1 VRVAGDSKTKAKTK
15 NKVAPMGEVLKA
27 TFRTRFYKIIMENCM
42 SILSIFSIIAWVAG
56 VIFFLS
62 GIRVVQPTYRGVIER
77 LGKYN
82 RFLNVGFNWIIP
94 VIESAKYRNIT
105 ERMTNIA
112 SQEIITK
119 DNLNAK
125 VELVVYQKVRNDEDS
140 VKKSYYEVEDY
151 KTQIIMLAQTTARNV
166 IGNMKFT
173 EVNSQRAMLN
183 KLLAETIDKEIE
195 NWGLKVV
202 RVELKDITPPQAV
215 QETMNNIIQAQNAK
229 DAAIDFAT
237 AVETKAD
244 GARRAAIKE
253 ADGIK
258 QANILKAEGEAQ
270 AIQLV
275 NEAAEKYFIGNAQ
288 KLRQIEMVEKSL
300 KDNAK
305 IVITQDGINPSILI
319 GGLPI
324 EREKII

>member
-1 VRVAGDSKTKAKTK
+1 
-15 NKVAPMGEVLKA
+15 
-27 TFRTRFYKIIMENCM
+27 M
-42 SILSIFSIIAWVAG
+42 STPITIAIIAVV
-56 VIFFLS
+56 VIFAA
-62 GIRVVQPTYRGVIER
+62 GIRIVPPTRRGVIER
-77 LGKYN
+77 LGKYH
-82 RFLNVGFNWIIP
+82 RFLNVGFNWVIPII
-94 VIESAKYRNIT
+94 ETTRYRNIT

-125 VELVVYQKVRNDEDS
+125 VELVVYHKVKIDEDN

-151 KTQIIMLAQTTARNV
+151 KTQIVMLAQTTARNV

-173 EVNSQRAMLN
+173 EVNSQRAVLN

-195 NWGLKVV
+195 NWGLRVV
-202 RVELKDITPPQAV
+202 RVELKDITPPQSV

-258 QANILKAEGEAQ
+258 QAIILKAEGEAQ

-288 KLRQIEMVEKSL
+288 KLRQLEMLERAL
-300 KDNAK
+300 KDNTK
-305 IVITQDGINPSILI
+305 VVITRDGINPSIII
-319 GGLPI
+319 GDLPI
-324 EREKII
+324 ESGHEKGLGAMAPAVAKGRGQNSVQP

>member
-1 VRVAGDSKTKAKTK
+1 MNTLVICS
-15 NKVAPMGEVLKA
+15 
-27 TFRTRFYKIIMENCM
+27 
-42 SILSIFSIIAWVAG
+42 SIAVVIVFIA
-56 VIFFLS
+56 
-62 GIRVVQPTYRGVIER
+62 GIRIVKPTHRGVIER

-82 RFLNVGFNWIIP
+82 RFLEVGFNWVIP
-94 VIESAKYRNIT
+94 IIESTRNRNIT

-125 VELVVYQKVRNDEDS
+125 VELVVYHKVKSDEES

-173 EVNSQRAMLN
+173 EVNSQRSMLN

-202 RVELKDITPPQAV
+202 RVELKDITPPQSV

-253 ADGIK
+253 GDGIK

-288 KLRQIEMVEKSL
+288 KLRQLEMLEKSL
-300 KDNAK
+300 KDNTK
-305 IVITQDGINPSILI
+305 VVITKDGINPNIII
-319 GGLPI
+319 GELPI
-324 EREKII
+324 VNVK

>member
-1 VRVAGDSKTKAKTK
+1 
-15 NKVAPMGEVLKA
+15 M
-27 TFRTRFYKIIMENCM
+27 RTLIP
-42 SILSIFSIIAWVAG
+42 IAVIAVV
-56 VIFFLS
+56 VIFAA
-62 GIRVVQPTYRGVIER
+62 GIRIVPPTRRGVIER
-77 LGKYN
+77 LGKYH
-82 RFLNVGFNWIIP
+82 RFLNVGFNWVIP
-94 VIESAKYRNIT
+94 LIETTRYRNIT

-125 VELVVYQKVRNDEDS
+125 VELVVYHKVKSDEEN

-151 KTQIIMLAQTTARNV
+151 KTQIVMLAQTTARNV

-173 EVNSQRAMLN
+173 EVNSQRAVLN
-183 KLLAETIDKEIE
+183 RLLAETIDKEIE
-195 NWGLKVV
+195 NWGLRVV
-202 RVELKDITPPQAV
+202 RVELKDITPPQSV

-270 AIQLV
+270 AIRLV

-288 KLRQIEMVEKSL
+288 KLRQLEMLERAL
-300 KDNAK
+300 KDNTK
-305 IVITQDGINPSILI
+305 VVITKDGINPSIII
-319 GGLPI
+319 GDLPI
-324 EREKII
+324 ESGHEKGRVVMAPAVGKGPGQNSGQR

>member
-1 VRVAGDSKTKAKTK
+1 MIVIA
-15 NKVAPMGEVLKA
+15 
-27 TFRTRFYKIIMENCM
+27 
-42 SILSIFSIIAWVAG
+42 IIAV
-56 VIFFLS
+56 VMFFLM
-62 GIRVVQPTYRGVIER
+62 GIRIVKPTHRGVIER

-82 RFLNVGFNWIIP
+82 RFLKVGFNWVIP
-94 VIESAKYRNIT
+94 IIESTRYRNTT
-105 ERMTNIA
+105 ERMTNIEQ
-112 SQEIITK
+112 QEIITK

-125 VELVVYQKVRNDEDS
+125 VELVVYHKVRDDEDS

-151 KTQIIMLAQTTARNV
+151 KTQIIMLAQTTARNI

-183 KLLAETIDKEIE
+183 KLLAENIDKEIE
-195 NWGLKVV
+195 NWGLRVV
-202 RVELKDITPPQAV
+202 RVELKDITPPQSV

-258 QANILKAEGEAQ
+258 QANILKAEGQAQ

-288 KLRQIEMVEKSL
+288 KLRQMEMVEKSL

-305 IVITQDGINPSILI
+305 IVITKEGINPTVLI
-319 GGLPI
+319 GDLPI
-324 EREKII
+324 K

>member
-1 VRVAGDSKTKAKTK
+1 MDVSGVIAIVAVIVAG
-15 NKVAPMGEVLKA
+15 
-27 TFRTRFYKIIMENCM
+27 
-42 SILSIFSIIAWVAG
+42 
-56 VIFFLS
+56 IFFLS
-62 GIRVVQPTYRGVIER
+62 GIRIVQPTYRGVIER

-82 RFLNVGFNWIIP
+82 RFLTVGFNWIIP

-125 VELVVYQKVRNDEDS
+125 VELVVYHKVRSDEES

-288 KLRQIEMVEKSL
+288 KLRQIEMVERSL

-305 IVITQDGINPSILI
+305 VVITKDGINPNILI
-319 GGLPI
+319 GNLPVGGSQENAGLSQ
-324 EREKII
+324 

>member
-1 VRVAGDSKTKAKTK
+1 MKEIVMNMVVVIMIA
-15 NKVAPMGEVLKA
+15 APVLFVLA
-27 TFRTRFYKIIMENCM
+27 
-42 SILSIFSIIAWVAG
+42 
-56 VIFFLS
+56 
-62 GIRVVQPTYRGVIER
+62 GIRIVKPTHRGVIER
-77 LGKYN
+77 LGKYH
-82 RFLNVGFNWIIP
+82 RFLTVGFNWIIP
-94 VIESAKYRNIT
+94 IIEVTRYRNIT

-125 VELVVYQKVRNDEDS
+125 VELVVYHKVKDDEEN

-151 KTQIIMLAQTTARNV
+151 KTQIVMLAQTTARNV

-195 NWGLKVV
+195 NWGLRVV
-202 RVELKDITPPQAV
+202 RVELKDITPPQSV

-258 QANILKAEGEAQ
+258 QANILKAEGEAL
-270 AIQLV
+270 AIKLV

-288 KLRQIEMVEKSL
+288 KLRQLEMVEKSL

-305 IVITQDGINPSILI
+305 IVITKDGIHPTILI
-319 GGLPI
+319 GDVPIINDAIKSGLNT
-324 EREKII
+324 

>member
-1 VRVAGDSKTKAKTK
+1 MNLV
-15 NKVAPMGEVLKA
+15 
-27 TFRTRFYKIIMENCM
+27 IIFVI
-42 SILSIFSIIAWVAG
+42 SAVVSFFIA
-56 VIFFLS
+56 
-62 GIRVVQPTYRGVIER
+62 GIRIVKPTHRGVIER

-82 RFLNVGFNWIIP
+82 RFLEIGFNWVIPIIE
-94 VIESAKYRNIT
+94 ITRYRNIT

-125 VELVVYQKVRNDEDS
+125 VELVVYHKVKNDEDS

-151 KTQIIMLAQTTARNV
+151 KTQIVMLAQTTARNV

-173 EVNSQRAMLN
+173 EVNSQRSMLN

-195 NWGLKVV
+195 NWGLRVI
-202 RVELKDITPPQAV
+202 RVELKDITPPEKV

-288 KLRQIEMVEKSL
+288 LLRQMEMLEKSL

-305 IVITQDGINPSILI
+305 IVITKDGINPSIII
-319 GGLPI
+319 GDLPI
-324 EREKII
+324 LKG

>member
-1 VRVAGDSKTKAKTK
+1 
-15 NKVAPMGEVLKA
+15 
-27 TFRTRFYKIIMENCM
+27 M
-42 SILSIFSIIAWVAG
+42 SSPIIIAIIAVV
-56 VIFFLS
+56 VIFAA
-62 GIRVVQPTYRGVIER
+62 GIRVVPPTRRGVIER
-77 LGKYN
+77 LGKYH
-82 RFLNVGFNWIIP
+82 RFLNVGFNWVIPII
-94 VIESAKYRNIT
+94 ETTRYRNIT

-125 VELVVYQKVRNDEDS
+125 VELVVYHKVKSDEEN

-151 KTQIIMLAQTTARNV
+151 KTQIVMLAQTTARNV

-173 EVNSQRAMLN
+173 EVNSQRAVLN

-195 NWGLKVV
+195 NWGLRVV
-202 RVELKDITPPQAV
+202 RVELKDITPPQSV

-270 AIQLV
+270 AIRLV

-288 KLRQIEMVEKSL
+288 KLRQIEMLERAL
-300 KDNAK
+300 KDNSK
-305 IVITQDGINPSILI
+305 VVITKDGINPSIII
-319 GGLPI
+319 GDLPI
-324 EREKII
+324 ESRHEKGPVVMAPAVGKGAGQNSGQP

>member
-1 VRVAGDSKTKAKTK
+1 MDMSAIIGIIGIALV
-15 NKVAPMGEVLKA
+15 VL
-27 TFRTRFYKIIMENCM
+27 
-42 SILSIFSIIAWVAG
+42 
-56 VIFFLS
+56 FLM
-62 GIRVVQPTYRGVIER
+62 GIRIVKPTHRGVIER
-77 LGKYN
+77 LGKYH
-82 RFLNVGFNWIIP
+82 RFLKVGFNWVIP
-94 VIESAKYRNIT
+94 IIESTRYRNIT
-105 ERMTNIA
+105 ERMTNIE

-125 VELVVYQKVRNDEDS
+125 VELVVYHKVRDDEES
-140 VKKSYYEVEDY
+140 VKKSYYEVENY
-151 KTQIIMLAQTTARNV
+151 KTQIMMLAQTTARNV

-173 EVNSQRAMLN
+173 EVNSQRTMLN
-183 KLLAETIDKEIE
+183 RLLAETIDKEIE

-229 DAAIDFAT
+229 DAAIDYAT

-288 KLRQIEMVEKSL
+288 KLRQLEMVEKAL
-300 KDNAK
+300 KDNTK
-305 IVITQDGINPSILI
+305 VVITKDGINPNILI
-319 GGLPI
+319 GDIPI
-324 EREKII
+324 GTKI

>member
-1 VRVAGDSKTKAKTK
+1 
-15 NKVAPMGEVLKA
+15 
-27 TFRTRFYKIIMENCM
+27 M
-42 SILSIFSIIAWVAG
+42 SILLVIAIITMGIV
-56 VIFFLS
+56 FLV
-62 GIRVVQPTYRGVIER
+62 GIRIVNPTYRGVIER
-77 LGKYN
+77 LGKYH
-82 RFLNVGFNWIIP
+82 RFLKVGFNWVIPII
-94 VIESAKYRNIT
+94 ERSRYRKIT

-125 VELVVYQKVRNDEDS
+125 VELVVYHKVKNDEDS

-173 EVNSQRAMLN
+173 EVNSQRSMLN

-202 RVELKDITPPQAV
+202 RVELKDITPPQSV

-288 KLRQIEMVEKSL
+288 KLRQIEMLERSL
-300 KDNAK
+300 KDNTK
-305 IVITQDGINPSILI
+305 IVITKEGINPNIII
-319 GGLPI
+319 GDLPI
-324 EREKII
+324 VQGK

>member
-1 VRVAGDSKTKAKTK
+1 MA
-15 NKVAPMGEVLKA
+15 VLEIFA
-27 TFRTRFYKIIMENCM
+27 
-42 SILSIFSIIAWVAG
+42 ILAIIAVG
-56 VIFFLS
+56 IFFLS
-62 GIRVVQPTYRGVIER
+62 GIRIVQPTYRGVIER

-82 RFLNVGFNWIIP
+82 RFLSVGFNWIVP
-94 VIESAKYRNIT
+94 VIERSKYRNIT

-125 VELVVYQKVRNDEDS
+125 VELVVYHKVKSDEDS

-305 IVITQDGINPSILI
+305 IVITKDGINPNILI
-319 GGLPI
+319 GDLPI
-324 EREKII
+324 GSKPEKVVLSH

>member
-1 VRVAGDSKTKAKTK
+1 
-15 NKVAPMGEVLKA
+15 MG
-27 TFRTRFYKIIMENCM
+27 T
-42 SILSIFSIIAWVAG
+42 SIIIAIIVA
-56 VIFFLS
+56 VVVFS
-62 GIRVVQPTYRGVIER
+62 AGIRIVPPTNRGVIER

-82 RFLNVGFNWIIP
+82 RFLKVGFNWIIP
-94 VIESAKYRNIT
+94 IVEKTRYRNIT

-125 VELVVYQKVRNDEDS
+125 VELVVYHKVKNDEDS

-151 KTQIIMLAQTTARNV
+151 KTQIVMLAQTTARNV

-202 RVELKDITPPQAV
+202 RVELKDITPPQSV

-253 ADGIK
+253 AEGIK
-258 QANILKAEGEAQ
+258 QANVLKAEGEAQ

-275 NEAAEKYFIGNAQ
+275 NAAAEKYFVGNAQ
-288 KLRQIEMVEKSL
+288 KLRQLEMLEKAL
-300 KDNAK
+300 KDNTK
-305 IVITQDGINPSILI
+305 VVITKEGIDPSILI
-319 GGLPI
+319 GDLPI
-324 EREKII
+324 GNRSERVSASTASSPGMGRS

>member
-1 VRVAGDSKTKAKTK
+1 
-15 NKVAPMGEVLKA
+15 
-27 TFRTRFYKIIMENCM
+27 M
-42 SILSIFSIIAWVAG
+42 SILVITIITIMIV
-56 VIFFLS
+56 FLA
-62 GIRVVQPTYRGVIER
+62 GIRIVNPTSRGVIER
-77 LGKYN
+77 LGKYH
-82 RFLNVGFNWIIP
+82 RFLEVGFNWVIPII
-94 VIESAKYRNIT
+94 ERSRYRNIT

-125 VELVVYQKVRNDEDS
+125 VELVVYHKVKNDEDS

-151 KTQIIMLAQTTARNV
+151 KIQIIMLAQTTARNV

-173 EVNSQRAMLN
+173 EVNSQRSMLN

-202 RVELKDITPPQAV
+202 RVELKDITPPQSV

-288 KLRQIEMVEKSL
+288 KLRQIEMLEKSL
-300 KDNAK
+300 KD
-305 IVITQDGINPSILI
+305 
-319 GGLPI
+319 PI
-324 EREKII
+324 

>member
-1 VRVAGDSKTKAKTK
+1 
-15 NKVAPMGEVLKA
+15 
-27 TFRTRFYKIIMENCM
+27 M
-42 SILSIFSIIAWVAG
+42 SIFAVAAL
-56 VIFFLS
+56 VVLALVFLA
-62 GIRVVQPTYRGVIER
+62 GIRIVQPTYRGVIER
-77 LGKYN
+77 LGKYH
-82 RFLNVGFNWIIP
+82 RFLKVGFNWIIP
-94 VIESAKYRNIT
+94 IIEGAKYRNIT

-125 VELVVYQKVRNDEDS
+125 VELVVYHKVKNDEES
-140 VKKSYYEVEDY
+140 VKRSYYEVEDY
-151 KTQIIMLAQTTARNV
+151 KTQIVMLAQTTARNV

-173 EVNSQRAMLN
+173 EVNSQRSMLN

-195 NWGLKVV
+195 NWGLRVV

-275 NEAAEKYFIGNAQ
+275 NEAAEKYFVGNAQ
-288 KLRQIEMVEKSL
+288 KLRQLEMVEKSL
-300 KDNAK
+300 KDNTKVVIAK
-305 IVITQDGINPSILI
+305 DGINPIILI
-319 GGLPI
+319 GDLPTNT
-324 EREKII
+324 RA

>member
-1 VRVAGDSKTKAKTK
+1 MNAL
-15 NKVAPMGEVLKA
+15 VLD
-27 TFRTRFYKIIMENCM
+27 
-42 SILSIFSIIAWVAG
+42 L
-56 VIFFLS
+56 VIFMVIVFFM
-62 GIRVVQPTYRGVIER
+62 GIRIVKPTHRGVIER
-77 LGKYN
+77 FGKYN
-82 RFLNVGFNWIIP
+82 RFLEVGFNWIIP
-94 VIESAKYRNIT
+94 IIESTRYRNIT

-125 VELVVYQKVRNDEDS
+125 VELVVYHKVKNDEES

-151 KTQIIMLAQTTARNV
+151 KTQIVMLAQTTARNV

-173 EVNSQRAMLN
+173 EVNSQRSMLN

-195 NWGLKVV
+195 NWGLRVV
-202 RVELKDITPPQAV
+202 RVELKDITPPQSV

-253 ADGIK
+253 ADGVK
-258 QANILKAEGEAQ
+258 QANILKAEGEAE
-270 AIQLV
+270 AIKLV

-288 KLRQIEMVEKSL
+288 KLRQLEMLEKSL
-300 KDNAK
+300 KDNTK
-305 IVITQDGINPSILI
+305 VVITKDGINPNILI
-319 GGLPI
+319 GDLPI
-324 EREKII
+324 INGEHKNVTK

>member
-1 VRVAGDSKTKAKTK
+1 MSMLVNTVIVA
-15 NKVAPMGEVLKA
+15 L
-27 TFRTRFYKIIMENCM
+27 
-42 SILSIFSIIAWVAG
+42 IAV
-56 VIFFLS
+56 FFL
-62 GIRVVQPTYRGVIER
+62 GIRIVKPTHRGVIER

-82 RFLNVGFNWIIP
+82 RFLRVGFNWVIP
-94 VIESAKYRNIT
+94 IIESTRSRNVT

-125 VELVVYQKVRNDEDS
+125 VELVVYHKVKDDEES
-140 VKKSYYEVEDY
+140 VKKSYYEVDDY
-151 KTQIIMLAQTTARNV
+151 KSQIVMLAQTTARNV

-202 RVELKDITPPQAV
+202 RVELKDITPPQSV

-258 QANILKAEGEAQ
+258 QANILKAEGEAR

-275 NEAAEKYFIGNAQ
+275 NEAAERYFIGNAQ
-288 KLRQIEMVEKSL
+288 KLRQLEMMEKAL

-305 IVITQDGINPSILI
+305 IVITREGIDPSIII
-319 GGLPI
+319 GDLPI
-324 EREKII
+324 GSK

>member
-1 VRVAGDSKTKAKTK
+1 
-15 NKVAPMGEVLKA
+15 
-27 TFRTRFYKIIMENCM
+27 M
-42 SILSIFSIIAWVAG
+42 STPITIAIIAVV
-56 VIFFLS
+56 VIFAA
-62 GIRVVQPTYRGVIER
+62 GIRIVPPTRRGVIER
-77 LGKYN
+77 LGKYH
-82 RFLNVGFNWIIP
+82 RFLNVGFNWVIPII
-94 VIESAKYRNIT
+94 ETTRYRNIT

-125 VELVVYQKVRNDEDS
+125 VELVVYHKVKIDEEN

-151 KTQIIMLAQTTARNV
+151 KTQIVMLAQTTARNV

-173 EVNSQRAMLN
+173 EVNSQRAVLN

-195 NWGLKVV
+195 NWGLRVV
-202 RVELKDITPPQAV
+202 RVELKDITPPQSV

-288 KLRQIEMVEKSL
+288 KLRQLEMLERAL
-300 KDNAK
+300 KDNTK
-305 IVITQDGINPSILI
+305 VVITKDGINPSIII
-319 GGLPI
+319 GDLPI
-324 EREKII
+324 ESRHEKGRVVMAPAVGKGPGQNSGQP

>member
-1 VRVAGDSKTKAKTK
+1 
-15 NKVAPMGEVLKA
+15 
-27 TFRTRFYKIIMENCM
+27 M
-42 SILSIFSIIAWVAG
+42 STLGVTAIVVSIVV

-62 GIRVVQPTYRGVIER
+62 GIRIVQPTYRGVIER

-82 RFLNVGFNWIIP
+82 RFLTIGFNWIIP

-125 VELVVYQKVRNDEDS
+125 VELVVYHKVRNDEDS

-270 AIQLV
+270 AIKLV

-288 KLRQIEMVEKSL
+288 KLRQLEMVEKSL
-300 KDNAK
+300 KDNTK
-305 IVITQDGINPSILI
+305 IVITKDGINPNIII
-319 GGLPI
+319 GDLPI
-324 EREKII
+324 PIASKQENV

>member
-1 VRVAGDSKTKAKTK
+1 M
-15 NKVAPMGEVLKA
+15 NLLVLYA
-27 TFRTRFYKIIMENCM
+27 
-42 SILSIFSIIAWVAG
+42 IIAL
-56 VIFFLS
+56 VIFFLL
-62 GIRVVQPTYRGVIER
+62 GIRIVQPTYRGVIER
-77 LGKYN
+77 LGKYH

-94 VIESAKYRNIT
+94 IIENTRYRNIT

-125 VELVVYQKVRNDEDS
+125 VELVVYHKVKDDEEN

-151 KTQIIMLAQTTARNV
+151 KTQIVMLAQTTARNV

-195 NWGLKVV
+195 NWGLRVV
-202 RVELKDITPPQAV
+202 RVELKDITPPQSV

-270 AIQLV
+270 AIKLV
-275 NEAAEKYFIGNAQ
+275 NEAAETYFIGNAQ
-288 KLRQIEMVEKSL
+288 KLRQLEMLEKAL
-300 KDNAK
+300 KDNTK
-305 IVITQDGINPSILI
+305 VVITKDGINPNILI
-319 GGLPI
+319 GDLPI
-324 EREKII
+324 IKS

>member
-1 VRVAGDSKTKAKTK
+1 MNTLITVV
-15 NKVAPMGEVLKA
+15 
-27 TFRTRFYKIIMENCM
+27 IIAVVV
-42 SILSIFSIIAWVAG
+42 IFSA
-56 VIFFLS
+56 
-62 GIRVVQPTYRGVIER
+62 GIRIVPPTKRGVIER
-77 LGKYN
+77 LGKYR
-82 RFLNVGFNWIIP
+82 RFLNVGFNWVIP
-94 VIESAKYRNIT
+94 VIDQTRYRNIT

-125 VELVVYQKVRNDEDS
+125 VELVVYHKVKIDEEN

-151 KTQIIMLAQTTARNV
+151 KTQIVMLAQTTARNV

-195 NWGLKVV
+195 NWGLRVV

-288 KLRQIEMVEKSL
+288 KLRQIEMVERSL
-300 KDNAK
+300 KDNTK
-305 IVITQDGINPSILI
+305 VVITKDGINPSIII
-319 GGLPI
+319 GDLPI
-324 EREKII
+324 ENKIERVPGVMPPAAKGRG

>member
-1 VRVAGDSKTKAKTK
+1 
-15 NKVAPMGEVLKA
+15 
-27 TFRTRFYKIIMENCM
+27 M
-42 SILSIFSIIAWVAG
+42 SILAIAAMAG
-56 VIFFLS
+56 VVLVFLS
-62 GIRVVQPTYRGVIER
+62 GIRIVQPTYRGVIER
-77 LGKYN
+77 LGKYH
-82 RFLNVGFNWIIP
+82 RFLKVGFNWVIPII
-94 VIESAKYRNIT
+94 EGAKYRNIT

-125 VELVVYQKVRNDEDS
+125 VELVVYHKVKNDEES
-140 VKKSYYEVEDY
+140 VKRSYYEVEDY
-151 KTQIIMLAQTTARNV
+151 KTQIVMLAQTTARNV

-195 NWGLKVV
+195 NWGLRVV

-288 KLRQIEMVEKSL
+288 KLRQLEMVERAL
-300 KDNAK
+300 KDNTKVVIAK
-305 IVITQDGINPSILI
+305 DGINPIILI
-319 GGLPI
+319 GDLPTNT
-324 EREKII
+324 RA

>member
-1 VRVAGDSKTKAKTK
+1 MSNPITIVIIAVVVIFVAGIRI
-15 NKVAPMGEVLKA
+15 VPP
-27 TFRTRFYKIIMENCM
+27 TR
-42 SILSIFSIIAWVAG
+42 
-56 VIFFLS
+56 
-62 GIRVVQPTYRGVIER
+62 RGVIER

-82 RFLNVGFNWIIP
+82 RFLHVGFNWVIPII
-94 VIESAKYRNIT
+94 ETTRYRNIT

-125 VELVVYQKVRNDEDS
+125 VELVVYHKVKIDEES
-140 VKKSYYEVEDY
+140 VKKSYYEVENY
-151 KTQIIMLAQTTARNV
+151 KTQIVMLAQTTARNV

-173 EVNSQRAMLN
+173 EVNSQRAVLN

-195 NWGLKVV
+195 NWGLRVV
-202 RVELKDITPPQAV
+202 RVELKDITPPQSV

-288 KLRQIEMVEKSL
+288 KLRQIEMLERAL
-300 KDNAK
+300 KDNSK
-305 IVITQDGINPSILI
+305 VVITKDGINPSIII
-319 GGLPI
+319 GDLPI
-324 EREKII
+324 GSGHEKGPVVMAPAGKGPGQNSGQR

>member
-1 VRVAGDSKTKAKTK
+1 
-15 NKVAPMGEVLKA
+15 
-27 TFRTRFYKIIMENCM
+27 M
-42 SILSIFSIIAWVAG
+42 SDPITIAVIAVV
-56 VIFFLS
+56 VIFIA
-62 GIRVVQPTYRGVIER
+62 GIRIVPPTRRGVIER
-77 LGKYN
+77 LGKYH
-82 RFLNVGFNWIIP
+82 RFLHVGFNWVIPII
-94 VIESAKYRNIT
+94 ETTRYRNIT

-125 VELVVYQKVRNDEDS
+125 VELVVYHKVKIDEEN

-151 KTQIIMLAQTTARNV
+151 KTQIVMLAQTTARNV

-173 EVNSQRAMLN
+173 EVNSQRTVLN

-195 NWGLKVV
+195 NWGLRVV
-202 RVELKDITPPQAV
+202 RVELKDITPPQSV

-288 KLRQIEMVEKSL
+288 KLRQIEMLERAL
-300 KDNAK
+300 KDNSK
-305 IVITQDGINPSILI
+305 VVITKDGINPSIII
-319 GGLPI
+319 GDLPI
-324 EREKII
+324 GSGQEKGPVVMVPAGKGPGQNSGQW

>member
-1 VRVAGDSKTKAKTK
+1 MSLLVIAIITI
-15 NKVAPMGEVLKA
+15 VL
-27 TFRTRFYKIIMENCM
+27 
-42 SILSIFSIIAWVAG
+42 V
-56 VIFFLS
+56 FLA
-62 GIRVVQPTYRGVIER
+62 GIRIVNPTSRGVIER

-82 RFLNVGFNWIIP
+82 RFLEVGFNWVIPII
-94 VIESAKYRNIT
+94 ERSRYRNIT

-125 VELVVYQKVRNDEDS
+125 VELVVYHKVKNDEGS

-151 KTQIIMLAQTTARNV
+151 KIQIIMLAQTTARNV

-173 EVNSQRAMLN
+173 EVNSQRSMLN

-202 RVELKDITPPQAV
+202 RVELKDITPPQSV

-288 KLRQIEMVEKSL
+288 KLRQLEMLEKSL
-300 KDNAK
+300 KDNTK
-305 IVITQDGINPSILI
+305 IVITKDGINPNIII
-319 GGLPI
+319 GDLPI
-324 EREKII
+324 VYGK

>member
-1 VRVAGDSKTKAKTK
+1 MNMILLVVIV
-15 NKVAPMGEVLKA
+15 NVVLA
-27 TFRTRFYKIIMENCM
+27 
-42 SILSIFSIIAWVAG
+42 
-56 VIFFLS
+56 VIFLM
-62 GIRVVQPTYRGVIER
+62 GIRIVQPTQRGVIER

-94 VIESAKYRNIT
+94 FIESTRYRNIT
-105 ERMTNIA
+105 ERMTNIEK
-112 SQEIITK
+112 QEIITK
-119 DNLNAK
+119 DNLNAA
-125 VELVVYQKVRNDEDS
+125 VELVVYHKVKDDENS

-202 RVELKDITPPQAV
+202 RVELKDITPPESV

-275 NEAAEKYFIGNAQ
+275 NEAAEKYFINNAQ

-300 KDNAK
+300 KDNTK
-305 IVITQDGINPSILI
+305 VVITKDGINPNIII
-319 GGLPI
+319 GDIPMGGKN
-324 EREKII
+324 EKVSATVDSNLLRGGISS

>member
-1 VRVAGDSKTKAKTK
+1 MNMLVNVG
-15 NKVAPMGEVLKA
+15 
-27 TFRTRFYKIIMENCM
+27 
-42 SILSIFSIIAWVAG
+42 IIALV
-56 VIFFLS
+56 VIFFM
-62 GIRVVQPTYRGVIER
+62 GIRIVKPTNRGVIER

-82 RFLNVGFNWIIP
+82 RFLHVGFNWIIP
-94 VIESAKYRNIT
+94 IIESTRSRNIT

-125 VELVVYQKVRNDEDS
+125 VELVVYHKVKDDEDS
-140 VKKSYYEVEDY
+140 VKKSYYEVDDY
-151 KTQIIMLAQTTARNV
+151 KTQIVMLAQTTARNV

-288 KLRQIEMVEKSL
+288 KLRQLEMVERAL
-300 KDNAK
+300 KDNTKVVIAK
-305 IVITQDGINPSILI
+305 DGINPIILI
-319 GGLPI
+319 GDLPTNT
-324 EREKII
+324 RA

>member
-1 VRVAGDSKTKAKTK
+1 MHGLIIVA
-15 NKVAPMGEVLKA
+15 
-27 TFRTRFYKIIMENCM
+27 
-42 SILSIFSIIAWVAG
+42 IAV
-56 VIFFLS
+56 VVVFFLA
-62 GIRVVQPTYRGVIER
+62 GIRIVQPTYRGVIER
-77 LGKYN
+77 LGKYH
-82 RFLNVGFNWIIP
+82 RFLKVGFNWIIP
-94 VIESAKYRNIT
+94 IIEHSKYRNIT
-105 ERMTNIA
+105 ERMTNIE

-125 VELVVYQKVRNDEDS
+125 VELVVYHKVKDDEES
-140 VKKSYYEVEDY
+140 VKRSYYEVENY

-195 NWGLKVV
+195 NWGLRVV

-215 QETMNNIIQAQNAK
+215 QDTMNNIIQAQNAK
-229 DAAIDFAT
+229 DAAIDYAT

-288 KLRQIEMVEKSL
+288 KLRQLEMLEKAL
-300 KDNAK
+300 KDNTK
-305 IVITQDGINPSILI
+305 VVITKEGINPSIII
-319 GGLPI
+319 GDLPI
-324 EREKII
+324 GSTKVSGTAVTK

>member
-1 VRVAGDSKTKAKTK
+1 ASAEVVMSMLVNTVIVA
-15 NKVAPMGEVLKA
+15 L
-27 TFRTRFYKIIMENCM
+27 
-42 SILSIFSIIAWVAG
+42 IAV
-56 VIFFLS
+56 FFL
-62 GIRVVQPTYRGVIER
+62 GIRIVKPTHRGVIER

-82 RFLNVGFNWIIP
+82 RFLRVGFNWVIP
-94 VIESAKYRNIT
+94 IIESTRSRNVT

-125 VELVVYQKVRNDEDS
+125 VELVVYHKVKDDEES
-140 VKKSYYEVEDY
+140 VKKSYYEVDDY
-151 KTQIIMLAQTTARNV
+151 KSQIVMLAQTTARNV

-202 RVELKDITPPQAV
+202 RVELKDITPPQSV

-258 QANILKAEGEAQ
+258 QANILKAEGEAR

-275 NEAAEKYFIGNAQ
+275 NEAAERYFIGNAQ
-288 KLRQIEMVEKSL
+288 KLRQLEMMEKAL

-305 IVITQDGINPSILI
+305 IVITREGIDPSIII
-319 GGLPI
+319 GDLPI
-324 EREKII
+324 GSK

>member
-1 VRVAGDSKTKAKTK
+1 
-15 NKVAPMGEVLKA
+15 
-27 TFRTRFYKIIMENCM
+27 M
-42 SILSIFSIIAWVAG
+42 STPITIAIIAVV
-56 VIFFLS
+56 VIFAA
-62 GIRVVQPTYRGVIER
+62 GIRIVPPTRRGVIER
-77 LGKYN
+77 LGKYH
-82 RFLNVGFNWIIP
+82 RFLNVGFNWVIPII
-94 VIESAKYRNIT
+94 ETTRYRNIT

-125 VELVVYQKVRNDEDS
+125 VELVVYHKVKIDEEN

-151 KTQIIMLAQTTARNV
+151 KTQIVMLAQTTARNV

-173 EVNSQRAMLN
+173 EVNSQRAVLN

-195 NWGLKVV
+195 NWGLRVV
-202 RVELKDITPPQAV
+202 RVELKDITPPQSV

-288 KLRQIEMVEKSL
+288 KLRQLEMLERAL
-300 KDNAK
+300 KDNTK
-305 IVITQDGINPSILI
+305 VVITKDGINPSIII
-319 GGLPI
+319 GDLPI
-324 EREKII
+324 ESRHEKGPVVMAPAVGKWPGQNSGQP

>member
-1 VRVAGDSKTKAKTK
+1 MSPPITIA
-15 NKVAPMGEVLKA
+15 
-27 TFRTRFYKIIMENCM
+27 II
-42 SILSIFSIIAWVAG
+42 VVV
-56 VIFFLS
+56 VIFAA
-62 GIRVVQPTYRGVIER
+62 GIRIVPPTRRGVIER
-77 LGKYN
+77 LGKYH
-82 RFLNVGFNWIIP
+82 RFLNVGFNWVIPII
-94 VIESAKYRNIT
+94 ETTRYRNIT

-125 VELVVYQKVRNDEDS
+125 VELVVYHKVKIDEEN

-151 KTQIIMLAQTTARNV
+151 KTQIVMLAQTTARNV

-173 EVNSQRAMLN
+173 EVNSQRAVLN

-195 NWGLKVV
+195 NWGLRVV
-202 RVELKDITPPQAV
+202 RVELKDITPPQSV

-288 KLRQIEMVEKSL
+288 KLRQLEMLERAL
-300 KDNAK
+300 KDNTK
-305 IVITQDGINPSILI
+305 VVITKDGINPSIII
-319 GGLPI
+319 GDLPI
-324 EREKII
+324 ESRHEKGPVVMAPAVGRGTGHNSGQP

>member
-1 VRVAGDSKTKAKTK
+1 M
-15 NKVAPMGEVLKA
+15 N
-27 TFRTRFYKIIMENCM
+27 
-42 SILSIFSIIAWVAG
+42 ILGITAIIAVVV
-56 VIFFLS
+56 VIVFLM
-62 GIRVVQPTYRGVIER
+62 GIRIVQPTHRGVIER
-77 LGKYN
+77 LGKYH
-82 RFLNVGFNWIIP
+82 RFLKVGFNWIIP
-94 VIESAKYRNIT
+94 IIESTRYRNIT
-105 ERMTNIA
+105 ERMTNIE

-125 VELVVYQKVRNDEDS
+125 VELVVYHKVKNDEDS
-140 VKKSYYEVEDY
+140 VKKSYYEVENY

-173 EVNSQRAMLN
+173 EVNSQRSMLN

-202 RVELKDITPPQAV
+202 RVELKDITPPQSV

-244 GARRAAIKE
+244 GARRAVIKE

-258 QANILKAEGEAQ
+258 QANILKAEGEAK

-288 KLRQIEMVEKSL
+288 KLRQLEMVEKSL
-300 KDNAK
+300 KDNTK
-305 IVITQDGINPSILI
+305 VVITKDGINPTIII
-319 GGLPI
+319 GDLPI
-324 EREKII
+324 GSKNEKVSAIVASPPGTGRS

>member
-1 VRVAGDSKTKAKTK
+1 
-15 NKVAPMGEVLKA
+15 M
-27 TFRTRFYKIIMENCM
+27 
-42 SILSIFSIIAWVAG
+42 
-56 VIFFLS
+56 VIVFLA
-62 GIRVVQPTYRGVIER
+62 GIRIVKPTYRGVIER

-82 RFLNVGFNWIIP
+82 RFLKVGFNWVIPII
-94 VIESAKYRNIT
+94 ERSRYRNIT

-125 VELVVYQKVRNDEDS
+125 VELVVYHKVKNDEDS

-173 EVNSQRAMLN
+173 EVNSQRSMLN

-202 RVELKDITPPQAV
+202 RVELKDITPPQSV

-288 KLRQIEMVEKSL
+288 KLRQLEMLEKSL
-300 KDNAK
+300 KDNTK
-305 IVITQDGINPSILI
+305 VVITKDGINPNIII
-319 GGLPI
+319 GDLPI
-324 EREKII
+324 VYGK

>member
-1 VRVAGDSKTKAKTK
+1 
-15 NKVAPMGEVLKA
+15 
-27 TFRTRFYKIIMENCM
+27 M
-42 SILSIFSIIAWVAG
+42 STLLVIAFITV
-56 VIFFLS
+56 VIVFLA
-62 GIRVVQPTYRGVIER
+62 GIRIVNPTYRGVIER

-82 RFLNVGFNWIIP
+82 RFLKVGFNWVIPII
-94 VIESAKYRNIT
+94 ERSRFRNIT

-125 VELVVYQKVRNDEDS
+125 VELVVYHKVKNDEDS

-173 EVNSQRAMLN
+173 EVNSQRSMLN
-183 KLLAETIDKEIE
+183 KLLAETIEKEIE

-202 RVELKDITPPQAV
+202 RVELKDITPPQSV

-288 KLRQIEMVEKSL
+288 KLRQIEMLERSL
-300 KDNAK
+300 KDNTK
-305 IVITQDGINPSILI
+305 IVITKEGINPNIII
-319 GGLPI
+319 GDLPI
-324 EREKII
+324 VHGK